1 MSIQEK
7 IKAKEEQILK
17 KREKIKKEEEGIK
30 KLEKEIE
37 NLKTLEIKG
46 LINEVDSPY
55 EELVKMIK
63 ELKN

>member
-1 MSIQEK
+1 MS
-7 IKAKEEQILK
+7 

-46 LINEVDSPY
+46 LINEVDIPY